1 MKNKKGLS
9 TLIIV
14 LVAIIVL
21 GIGYAVI
28 ENITLTI
35 NGSATATANDANFKV
50 IFEGATSNS
59 ASNQNITV
67 TNSIAEDE
75 QGTPEKQQKL
85 HAVFSVSGMTKAGDY
100 ADVTYTVKNKSEDIS
115 ANLSVD
121 TSNIVV
127 SNSTYFTVTPTI
139 TGAVG
144 GSITLDPGD
153 DTTVTI
159 RVTAAKTPIDN
170 NQTSSITVPLIA
182 SPQATQ

>member
-1 MKNKKGLS
+1 MKNRKGLS
-9 TLIIV
+9 AIVII

-50 IFEGATSNS
+50 RFEGETSSS
-59 ASNQNITV
+59 ASNENITI
-67 TNSIAEDE
+67 TKSIAEDE
-75 QGTPEKQQKL
+75 QGTPENQQKL
-85 HAVFSVSGMTKAGDY
+85 NAVFSVTGMTKAGDY
-100 ADVTYTVKNKSEDIS
+100 ADITYTVKNKSEDIS

-127 SNSTYFTVTPTI
+127 GNSTYFTVTPSI

-144 GSITLDPGD
+144 GSITLEPGD

-159 RVTAAKTPIDN
+159 RVTAIKTPIEN
-170 NQTSSITVPLIA
+170 NQISSIVVPLIA
-182 SPQATQ
+182 APQS

>member
-100 ADVTYTVKNKSEDIS
+100 ADVTYTVKNKSEDMNDLDDIR
-115 ANLSVD
+115 ARGGFVHRKELDNQFQFKGYVGPMWNGTKDGKGVIRYETPEVNDMLS
-121 TSNIVV
+121 
-127 SNSTYFTVTPTI
+127 
-139 TGAVG
+139 
-144 GSITLDPGD
+144 
-153 DTTVTI
+153 
-159 RVTAAKTPIDN
+159 R
-170 NQTSSITVPLIA
+170 
-182 SPQATQ
+182 

>member
-67 TNSIAEDE
+67 TN
-75 QGTPEKQQKL
+75 Q
-85 HAVFSVSGMTKAGDY
+85 
-100 ADVTYTVKNKSEDIS
+100 
-115 ANLSVD
+115 
-121 TSNIVV
+121 
-127 SNSTYFTVTPTI
+127 
-139 TGAVG
+139 
-144 GSITLDPGD
+144 
-153 DTTVTI
+153 
-159 RVTAAKTPIDN
+159 
-170 NQTSSITVPLIA
+170 
-182 SPQATQ
+182 